1 MPYLLC
7 LFQYIQKFEG
17 INNLNEFLL
26 KCKIFRIPNIF
37 NFCLYNITN
46 IKIISIGDMD
56 FPSFNGFIDIYSNN
70 LNKMTNLKII
80 KIGLNNSIISFND
93 KISEKI
99 NEFTNKSPKNLE
111 QKILFSFIEMNND
124 LNKLEK
130 LFNSVQNAKINQLVI
145 QIGKNNQELLT
156 KLYDKLKKEIEL
168 LYLIMTYEKYN
179 KLIDVQIITHMR
191 KFFSKHKEKII
202 VCKPFFSS
210 NEFY

>member
-1 MPYLLC
+1 
-7 LFQYIQKFEG
+7 
-17 INNLNEFLL
+17 
-26 KCKIFRIPNIF
+26 
-37 NFCLYNITN
+37 
-46 IKIISIGDMD
+46 
-56 FPSFNGFIDIYSNN
+56 
-70 LNKMTNLKII
+70 
-80 KIGLNNSIISFND
+80 
-93 KISEKI
+93 
-99 NEFTNKSPKNLE
+99 
-111 QKILFSFIEMNND
+111 MNND

>member
-191 KFFSKHKEKII
+191 QFFSKHNEKII